1 MWGWRKMNFFRL
13 APVCVLKAG
22 LIITFRSD
30 FENMFMYQHSMN
42 ASDEMRQLHTQ
53 FYGYIENNSILD

>member
-1 MWGWRKMNFFRL
+1 MNFFRL

-30 FENMFMYQHSMN
+30 FENMFMYQHSMK
-42 ASDEMRQLHTQ
+42 AQDEMREL
-53 FYGYIENNSILD
+53 YRE